1 MAEQQSSANADS
13 LFLSLVSMLATAC
26 WQQMGKMPSPVS
38 GKVERELNHAKM
50 TLDLLIMLR
59 DKTKG
64 NLSPDEEKAIQST
77 VSNLQLNYADEL
89 LKTDNQQ
96 TKN

>member
-1 MAEQQSSANADS
+1 
-13 LFLSLVSMLATAC
+13 
-26 WQQMGKMPSPVS
+26 
-38 GKVERELNHAKM
+38 
-50 TLDLLIMLR
+50 MLR

>member
-1 MAEQQSSANADS
+1 
-13 LFLSLVSMLATAC
+13 MLATAC